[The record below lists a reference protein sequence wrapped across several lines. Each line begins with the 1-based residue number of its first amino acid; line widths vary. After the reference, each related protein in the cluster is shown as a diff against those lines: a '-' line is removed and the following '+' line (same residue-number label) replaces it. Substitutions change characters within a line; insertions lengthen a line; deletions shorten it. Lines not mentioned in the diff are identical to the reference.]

1 MVFNPNSAAA
11 CDVVTFAC
19 PDGLARPAVY
29 DGGQELPVQKAAD
42 GSWMFT
48 ASGVPGKGYKTF
60 RLAEASRKD
69 PETMTVSDKVM
80 ENVYFLLTF
89 DENGQFDRI
98 YDKRAGREVL
108 KPGQKGNVLV
118 SYEDRPHNFDAWDV
132 NHYYTEKSWEISS
145 LDALE
150 VVENGPVR
158 GTVKLVRHYLD
169 SEIVQYI
176 SIYQDI
182 PRIDIRNEIDWKEHL
197 IFLKDY
203 FPVDVHTDEATFDI
217 QYGNVKRPTHE
228 NTSWDMAKFEVC
240 HHKWLDVS
248 EDGYGVS
255 VLNDCKYG
263 ASVRDGVIGLS
274 MLKSALYPNPEADKE
289 HHTFTYSIYPH
300 SQGWREAGTV
310 KQAYQINNPL
320 TAVVKENEG
329 GSQPETFSYVS
340 CDSDNVVV
348 EVVKKAEEGSDVI
361 VRLYECFNRRTTAQL
376 TFGETPAQ
384 VWSCDMLE
392 NKEEQIKADGN
403 RVEITMKP
411 YEIRTLRLV
420 F

>member
-1 MVFNPNSAAA
+1 MARNKRYNRKSEFAYQNEEMYALLDSRLNGAEYPEEALREGWETILRNQFHDILPGSSIREVYEDSKEEYEKILGESRKVTGGSLKHLAASVNAPARSLVVFNPNSAAA

-176 SIYQDI
+176 SIYRDI

-274 MLKSALYPNPEADKE
+274 MLKSALYPN
-289 HHTFTYSIYPH
+289 
-300 SQGWREAGTV
+300 R
-310 KQAYQINNPL
+310 
-320 TAVVKENEG
+320 
-329 GSQPETFSYVS
+329 
-340 CDSDNVVV
+340 
-348 EVVKKAEEGSDVI
+348 
-361 VRLYECFNRRTTAQL
+361 RRTRSITPLPTPSIPTARA
-376 TFGETPAQ
+376 GERQAP
-384 VWSCDMLE
+384 
-392 NKEEQIKADGN
+392 
-403 RVEITMKP
+403 
-411 YEIRTLRLV
+411 
-420 F
+420 